1 MQELKIKISD
11 KVGVGL
17 DQLVFKRGGN
27 HGVELLEDDDSL
39 KQAQFYNHICLYLER
54 GQPSVLGQKRIQFL
68 LAKSSHI
75 FLQEITVKNP
85 EDSGSGQQNA
95 EALRVPDNCFF
106 SFEQL
111 AEIPCKTACKVSL
124 IKNQVISHLTPL
136 FPHLNLGQLDP
147 DQIRLREKTGED
159 KLTTVLH
166 ESRELTRYQ
175 IYDGKEIALQILPEV
190 PQEPAEMRDQS
201 YLAMVKLWDPSDW
214 TLSDL
219 VEVYVPKTATL
230 DDFGQLLDSRFGAS
244 ISRDNIMC
252 TKINSSWNFS
262 RV

>member
-85 EDSGSGQQNA
+85 EDSGSGQ
-95 EALRVPDNCFF
+95 
-106 SFEQL
+106 
-111 AEIPCKTACKVSL
+111 
-124 IKNQVISHLTPL
+124 
-136 FPHLNLGQLDP
+136 
-147 DQIRLREKTGED
+147 
-159 KLTTVLH
+159 
-166 ESRELTRYQ
+166 
-175 IYDGKEIALQILPEV
+175 
-190 PQEPAEMRDQS
+190 
-201 YLAMVKLWDPSDW
+201 
-214 TLSDL
+214 
-219 VEVYVPKTATL
+219 
-230 DDFGQLLDSRFGAS
+230 
-244 ISRDNIMC
+244 
-252 TKINSSWNFS
+252 
-262 RV
+262 